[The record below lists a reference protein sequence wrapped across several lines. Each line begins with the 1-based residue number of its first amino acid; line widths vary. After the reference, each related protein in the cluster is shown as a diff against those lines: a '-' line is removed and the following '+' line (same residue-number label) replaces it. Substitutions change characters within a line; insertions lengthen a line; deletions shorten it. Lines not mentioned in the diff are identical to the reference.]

1 MEQRLPAGATPSPAA
16 HANRRLA
23 GLVSLLTSLS
33 LLALGDARAATPAD
47 APPHGGVVTDLMQFE
62 LRSIYLLPADGL
74 RHANAANSSARDVGA
89 ASASDTPGF
98 LVAGSGRSPR
108 ASLVEM
114 PAEVIPGRYTRPKYA
129 LGFRSN
135 GMKKFAQSIGLDAH
149 TCLAPLVRARINF
162 SQDGDAGG
170 RLMLFARCSL
180 H

>member
-1 MEQRLPAGATPSPAA
+1 MEQRLRAGATPSPAA
-16 HANRRLA
+16 QASRPLA
-23 GLVSLLTSLS
+23 GFVSLLSLS
-33 LLALGDARAATPAD
+33 LLVLGSARAADPVD
-47 APPHGGVVTDLMQFE
+47 SPPPRDIPDLMQYE
-62 LRSIYLLPADGL
+62 LRSIYLLPANGL
-74 RHANAANSSARDVGA
+74 RRANAAQGSAREVGA

-162 SQDGDAGG
+162 SRDGDAGG

>member
-1 MEQRLPAGATPSPAA
+1 MEQRLRAGATPSPAA
-16 HANRRLA
+16 QASRRLA
-23 GLVSLLTSLS
+23 GFVSLLTSLS
-33 LLALGDARAATPAD
+33 LLALGSARAADPVD
-47 APPHGGVVTDLMQFE
+47 PPPPRDVPDLMQFE

-74 RHANAANSSARDVGA
+74 RRANAPQGSAREAGA
-89 ASASDTPGF
+89 ASASDTPGS
-98 LVAGSGRSPR
+98 LVSGSGRSPR

-149 TCLAPLVRARINF
+149 TCLAPLVRARVNF